1 MRYTTLL
8 FDNDNTLMDFYAA
21 ERQGI
26 ERAFK
31 KHGLPYNPEILKIY
45 SDINQSFWEMYERGD
60 IEKSEIYEGRFIK
73 FSEVTGLK
81 FDTAKMRV
89 DYVDALRFG
98 YDCIEGAVELLKSL
112 YEDYDIYIVT
122 NGEQKTQD
130 QRIAHSGLLPYCKG
144 VFVSEVTGYQK
155 PHKGYFDYVF
165 EHIEEKDKSKILMI
179 GDSPSADIAGG
190 IAAGLDTC
198 YVNLYGKK
206 CDVTP
211 TYEITALKD
220 FYKCL

>member
-1 MRYTTLL
+1 MKYTTLL

-31 KHGLPYNPEILKIY
+31 KHGLPYNDEILKLY
-45 SDINQSFWEMYERGD
+45 SDINQSFWEMYERGE
-60 IEKSEIYEGRFIK
+60 IEKSEIYEGRFKK
-73 FSEVTGLK
+73 FSEVTGYK
-81 FDTAKMRV
+81 FDTAAMRY

-98 YDCIEGAVELLKSL
+98 YDCIEGARELLESL
-112 YEDYDIYIVT
+112 YKDYDIYIVT

-155 PHKGYFDYVF
+155 PHKGYFNYVF

-206 CDVTP
+206 CDITP